1 MMMSIRK
8 NLGSV
13 KLLFVG
19 VMIFLALPQRQTI
32 AQQVEAPAEPELS
45 LTLIREGGGNSL
57 LMQEFF
63 DVVEEYYPE
72 ARSEWDIRSEEMR
85 IEAGGHQLRALG
97 RQPAVV
103 IDGRLVPVER
113 PIVVRGGRVLIP
125 ERTARLLFQTLAIE
139 VIADEPEAAP
149 APAVPPVGAAATPA
163 PTPGVTPAATAAIP
177 PTPAGGPQPVTMRPP
192 ERRTPVA
199 PAPGGAPALQAP
211 AAMAGSI
218 GLSWAQLADLAHRRP
233 PSRVLIVAD
242 RELERAAQ
250 VVADGLRS
258 EGLEAEVIVPPL
270 RARAGS
276 GLVEQVT
283 TRRPDLV
290 VDLMAAANAEA
301 AEQSEG
307 ALSIWVVNSALWPQD
322 QGPAATALE
331 GPRVY
336 RRHEFQSLALGS
348 LLRTHVGDLFKEAP
362 VTYELAPLYLLRR
375 VDAPAAAVHV
385 PTEAATDAEQS
396 ERVGQAV
403 LAGVADYIRGMA
415 RVQF

>member
-1 MMMSIRK
+1 
-8 NLGSV
+8 
-13 KLLFVG
+13 
-19 VMIFLALPQRQTI
+19 
-32 AQQVEAPAEPELS
+32 
-45 LTLIREGGGNSL
+45 
-57 LMQEFF
+57 
-63 DVVEEYYPE
+63 
-72 ARSEWDIRSEEMR
+72 
-85 IEAGGHQLRALG
+85 
-97 RQPAVV
+97 
-103 IDGRLVPVER
+103 
-113 PIVVRGGRVLIP
+113 
-125 ERTARLLFQTLAIE
+125 
-139 VIADEPEAAP
+139 
-149 APAVPPVGAAATPA
+149 
-163 PTPGVTPAATAAIP
+163 
-177 PTPAGGPQPVTMRPP
+177 
-192 ERRTPVA
+192 
-199 PAPGGAPALQAP
+199 
-211 AAMAGSI
+211 MAGSI